1 MKIMKNDAC
10 SVLGIQESKSV
21 QNMLSS
27 SHAYKKIIWREIISM
42 ESIKQVLSATKG
54 IEQ

>member
-10 SVLGIQESKSV
+10 WVLGIQDSKSV

-27 SHAYKKIIWREIISM
+27 SHAYNKKNMQRDHLNGV
-42 ESIKQVLSATKG
+42 KQVLSAMKG